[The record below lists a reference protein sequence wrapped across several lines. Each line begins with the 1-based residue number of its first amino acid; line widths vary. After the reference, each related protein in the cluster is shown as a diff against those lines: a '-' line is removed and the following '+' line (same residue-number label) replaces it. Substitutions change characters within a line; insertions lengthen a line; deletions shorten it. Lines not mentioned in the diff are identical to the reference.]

1 MTDLFTTD
9 DNATTIDPNKNYY
22 IELVGEGKKYADE
35 AALARSRVEADAFI
49 ERLKSENS
57 GLRNELKTRS
67 TLEEVLD
74 KMNNPP
80 SHSNA
85 SSSNNQQ
92 SESGETAL
100 KPEDIARLVDERVVQ
115 REQDRR
121 ATENLN
127 SVKQLLAQAY
137 GSDYAQKLHDEA
149 SSLGLSKEYVN
160 NLAATAPKALFRLL
174 GIDENTTQKTNN
186 DLFTPPTSQVRN
198 FPSSSGNGSEKTM
211 KHYEALRKS
220 NPSQYWSPA
229 TQNQMHKDAARLGE
243 RFFT

>member
-9 DNATTIDPNKNYY
+9 DNATTIDPNKNYHA
-22 IELVGEGKKYADE
+22 ELVGEGKKYADD

-49 ERLKSENS
+49 ERLKTENN

-80 SHSNA
+80 SNSNA

-198 FPSSSGNGSEKTM
+198 FPSSGNSSEKTM

-229 TQNQMHKDAARLGE
+229 TQNQMHKDAQRLGE